1 MVPAPGRY
9 RIARSGAECRT
20 AEEEFV
26 KQGGFA
32 PEGKWTGNALGGVK
46 APEAL
51 LLPKPGTRFLN
62 TATRLEKLAAGHP
75 MEDWLRFMA
84 KLAHAQHAAIAS
96 LSALP
101 GLEPS
106 VVEQAVDARM
116 PPLAADGHRRNPAWR
131 DGLAVLLD
139 HFDDAAM
146 PPQVQAIVAELRGR
160 DAIAI
165 ETLADEFLH
174 GDVAAADA
182 GPVLYIAAALQV
194 YFTRMAASLPAA
206 DLRLLPQRGLC
217 PACGSM
223 PSAGLVTATG
233 QTPGARYLYCSLCA
247 TAWNHVRAIC
257 ITCGESRTI
266 SLEGIEGDAGIVKAE
281 TCKDCQTYAKMIYS
295 AKDMKADP
303 FADDL
308 ASLGLDVLVAEAGWS
323 RHAPNPL
330 LLVSG

>member
-1 MVPAPGRY
+1 MVSASGGN
-9 RIARSGAECRT
+9 RIARPSAEPRA

-46 APEAL
+46 APEAIV
-51 LLPKPGTRFLN
+51 LPNPGTRFLN

-84 KLAHAQHAAIAS
+84 KLAHAQHSAIAS
-96 LSALP
+96 LSTLA
-101 GLEPS
+101 GLEQS
-106 VVEQAVDARM
+106 VVAQAVDARM
-116 PPLAADGHRRNPAWR
+116 PPLAADGHRRDPAWR

-139 HFDDAAM
+139 RFDDAAM
-146 PPQVQAIVAELRGR
+146 PPQVHAAIAQLRGR
-160 DAIAI
+160 SVIAI

-174 GDVAAADA
+174 GAVSAADA
-182 GPVLYIAAALQV
+182 GPVLYVAAALQV
-194 YFTRMAASLPAA
+194 YFTRMAGSLPGP
-206 DLRLLPQRGLC
+206 DLRLLLQRGLC
-217 PACGSM
+217 PCCGSM

-247 TAWNHVRAIC
+247 TAWNHVRTIC
-257 ITCGESRTI
+257 ITCGESRTVG
-266 SLEGIEGDAGIVKAE
+266 LEGIEGDAGIVKAE
-281 TCKDCQTYAKMIYS
+281 TCNDCHTYAKMVYS

-330 LLVSG
+330 LLVGG